1 MPGLFFCAAG
11 PRFARGPAAVCF
23 LWRFTLAAVCVGG
36 GGLFFGGGLIEGCF
50 WTAVCVCFGGG
61 LRSFRRFFVDSSVGI
76 ARALCFGGSFL
87 SICRAVGSRRARG
100 AAST

>member
-1 MPGLFFCAAG
+1 MPGLFFCAA
-11 PRFARGPAAVCF
+11 RTALRVCF
-23 LWRFTLAAVCVGG
+23 G
-36 GGLFFGGGLIEGCF
+36 GGLFFGGDSIERRF
-50 WTAVCVCFGGG
+50 WTAVCVGGGG

-87 SICRAVGSRRARG
+87 SICRAAGSRRARG

>member
-23 LWRFTLAAVCVGG
+23 LWRFTLVAVCVG
-36 GGLFFGGGLIEGCF
+36 
-50 WTAVCVCFGGG
+50 GGG

-76 ARALCFGGSFL
+76 ARALCFGGGFL